1 MSMIRNAAVALGLA
15 GWLFHPAAL
24 LAAEKTVSF
33 AVSGQ
38 KVVGTLSLPDGIVR
52 PPVVLLLHGFES
64 TRDELEIPSVREGVF
79 RRAAR
84 LWSDRGLA
92 SLRIDFRGGGDS
104 DGKFEDTT
112 FSGQIHD
119 ALAAIDFLAASD
131 EIDHEKISVVG
142 WSMGGAVACAAAGR
156 TGHKLASVSLW
167 APATNMTS
175 AMTFIFGPDVMRKG
189 LSGGDKAMT
198 AKLSWGDQ
206 VTLGTAFFQDLFTV
220 DPIAEIASYRGPLL
234 VAVGT
239 NDDIVFPQPASGK
252 LVLDYHKGPGELW
265 VQPMDHIFNTQQ
277 DAAMVDRLI
286 AKTGDFIQ
294 ASLK

>member
-1 MSMIRNAAVALGLA
+1 VAL
-15 GWLFHPAAL
+15 WLFHAPAG
-24 LAAEKTVSF
+24 LAAEKTVRF
-33 AVSGQ
+33 AVDGQ
-38 KVVGTLSLPDGIVR
+38 QVVGTLELPDGVAR
-52 PPVVLLLHGFES
+52 PPVILLLHGFES
-64 TRDELEIPSVREGVF
+64 TRDELEIPSVKEGVF

-84 LWSDRGLA
+84 LWSSRGLA

-104 DGKFEDTT
+104 DGKFADTT
-112 FSGQIHD
+112 YSGQIRD

-131 EIDHEKISVVG
+131 DVDHERISVVG

-156 TGHKLASVSLW
+156 TVHSLASVSLW
-167 APATNMTS
+167 APATNMGS
-175 AMTFIFGPDVMRKG
+175 VMTFIFGPDVMRKG
-189 LSGGDKAMT
+189 LAGGDKALT

-206 VTLGTAFFQDLFTV
+206 VTLRPAFFQDLFTV
-220 DPIAEIASYRGPLL
+220 DPVAEIASYRGPLL

-252 LVLDYHKGPGELW
+252 LILDYHKGPGELW

-286 AKTGDFIQ
+286 AKTGDFVQ